1 MVIFCNR
8 QIHTWKQVSV
18 NTMYTVYLDYRKW
31 TIGFYD
37 VVGFSQQIMVRLL
50 PVRLLQTKV
59 RSLHSKV
66 TSLHQISDF
75 TPNISYFTPCRKLR

>member
-8 QIHTWKQVSV
+8 QIHTQKRVSV
-18 NTMYTVYLDYRKW
+18 NTMYTVYLDYR

-66 TSLHQISDF
+66 TSLLQISDF